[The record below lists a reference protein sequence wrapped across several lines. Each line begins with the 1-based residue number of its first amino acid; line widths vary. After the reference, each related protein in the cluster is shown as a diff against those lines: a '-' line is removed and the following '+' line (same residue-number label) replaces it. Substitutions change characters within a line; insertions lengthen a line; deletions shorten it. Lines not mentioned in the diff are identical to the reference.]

1 MIVDDVPMPTADT
14 VKDFGIIRDAW
25 LSFKN
30 VLTMYANASTSYNSC
45 NQFNGLFQLLPC
57 SVVKYLNTQVFKYY
71 LNTVTGI

>member
-45 NQFNGLFQLLPC
+45 KSIQWSLSAAAMQC
-57 SVVKYLNTQVFKYY
+57 C
-71 LNTVTGI
+71 